1 MPLYYV
7 TTLYFRRVTVLKV
20 NTMMMN
26 IKHIVNNQVYGQHKI
41 SKNNQEGTE
50 ISVALIISA
59 ETGIV

>member
-1 MPLYYV
+1 
-7 TTLYFRRVTVLKV
+7 
-20 NTMMMN
+20 MMN

-50 ISVALIISA
+50 ISAALIISA